1 MSNRPF
7 SEYVVPQ
14 SVVEKIDQYYETHGG
29 KSKEIYNELAL
40 WLEPSWR
47 YAKRQ
52 GIEVEEYLKW
62 AGIGYWNL
70 EGDHEIRTEVL
81 AYRDMAGTEGWILA
95 SAEILPEVA
104 QEAID
109 ENGVADTVKGAKVM
123 IALVNLGNA
132 NAPIVEYKEP
142 EVKKIEPI
150 IFP

>member
-1 MSNRPF
+1 MSNGPF
-7 SEYVVPQ
+7 SEYVVPA
-14 SVVEKIDQYYETHGG
+14 SAIEKIDLYYETHGG
-29 KSKEIYNELAL
+29 KSKEIFNELAL

-52 GIEVEEYLKW
+52 GIELEEYLKW

-70 EGDHEIRTEVL
+70 EGDHEIRLEVL
-81 AYRDMAGTEGWILA
+81 AYREMAGTEGWILA

-109 ENGVADTVKGAKVM
+109 ENGVADTVKGARVM

-132 NAPIVEYKEP
+132 HVAISEPKEP
-142 EVKKIEPI
+142 ERKKIDPI